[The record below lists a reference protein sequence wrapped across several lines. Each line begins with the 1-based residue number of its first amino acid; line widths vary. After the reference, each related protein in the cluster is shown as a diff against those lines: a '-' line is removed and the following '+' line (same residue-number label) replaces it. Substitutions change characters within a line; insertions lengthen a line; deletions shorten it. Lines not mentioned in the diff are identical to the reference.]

1 MRCSICNKEIT
12 NGNSAYPV
20 NLGKCCDTCN
30 LIVVVPAR
38 IKLSRIKVGSK
49 IRINKMLDEDYDG
62 TIGVV
67 DLVDDAGQI
76 HGSWGS
82 CALIPG
88 VDDFDIIG

>member
-1 MRCSICNKEIT
+1 MECCICGRRIT

-76 HGSWGS
+76 HGSWGG
-82 CALIPG
+82 CAIIPG